1 MSEGGCAVI
10 NAIDVLAR
18 LPARRINW
26 ARDDDRGI
34 EDHHN
39 QFWQLE
45 EGGPMK
51 CSVPDKHCREVN
63 QAKEK
68 DAIWKFSDECELY
81 APETKTFRRAA
92 ILARRAS
99 NSGAC

>member
-1 MSEGGCAVI
+1 M
-10 NAIDVLAR
+10 N
-18 LPARRINW
+18 
-26 ARDDDRGI
+26 
-34 EDHHN
+34 
-39 QFWQLE
+39 
-45 EGGPMK
+45 
-51 CSVPDKHCREVN
+51 CSVPDNHCREVN

-99 NSGAC
+99 NSGANGQSGECVEIKLYDQRRVQRVHRRNMIKGYIPSCLVGDVATTLRIR